1 MSRNLKA
8 LQQDMRLVEDGARH
22 GCLTDVTTVRSFLDN
37 GTVHA
42 VLYTFLPAFKSSAK
56 PTEGT
61 LSAWGTTADL
71 WEYGFGV
78 LITVIMKS
86 FVFSGITPCCPLTFK
101 GLRVVMPREDIILR
115 RIQTISELPMPTKFQ
130 MQSRNMAA
138 GAVTILL
145 ALLIHRAEADEF
157 TLADALQSNGS
168 RCGENGK
175 LYPSEFSVPEM
186 YWQAFGAPCS
196 CDPLC
201 APYKD
206 CCQNSEHFAAE
217 DQVWGSSPQ
226 SCFNVSE
233 RDPYFSMKKSCP
245 ASWDDDET
253 RSKCQGHPDFPLTSS
268 WTLVTYLNMYCAEC
282 NRDFH
287 PDTDTLWPAEYR
299 CHGDGAFRYEV
310 RVDSGENDTTDVN
323 ISTWNLTHSD
333 NFHYRYPVNAFVFL
347 HSYFVPEDLTLYDP
361 RSRPNFLKTEDENP
375 PKEHNKHTRVHP
387 GDYRC
392 DRFFS
397 VLNRS
402 IMRICPQVIS
412 TCASDWTESDVEGKC
427 LAYTDIYCNK
437 KYLYRNPYC
446 AHCNRVNL
454 KHKFSC
460 FLMESAS
467 SRANFSWLQKWNSN
481 KYDVFPLENH
491 TSIQDADEGQTELYP
506 ELHLSFRPL
515 CVGGLP
521 RVAPG
526 DFLRHSA
533 AKEPSGHEPCF
544 ALRGPVA
551 FLLYLTGEDS
561 TRRNSARGARYR
573 DALQPA
579 RHLLL
584 DARHILRRVE
594 CHQEVD
600 KEASVIFSA
609 CVVCVQ
615 VAELTSRPVYL
626 CALLLQEEGLERT
639 DQEENPVVTDH
650 INYCRA

>member
-1 MSRNLKA
+1 
-8 LQQDMRLVEDGARH
+8 
-22 GCLTDVTTVRSFLDN
+22 
-37 GTVHA
+37 
-42 VLYTFLPAFKSSAK
+42 
-56 PTEGT
+56 
-61 LSAWGTTADL
+61 
-71 WEYGFGV
+71 
-78 LITVIMKS
+78 
-86 FVFSGITPCCPLTFK
+86 
-101 GLRVVMPREDIILR
+101 
-115 RIQTISELPMPTKFQ
+115 

-491 TSIQDADEGQTELYP
+491 TSIQDADEEDKRNSILNYISLFGLSVSVACLV
-506 ELHLSFRPL
+506 LHLAISSGTPRLRNLPAMNLASL
-515 CVGGLP
+515 CV
-521 RVAPG
+521 
-526 DFLRHSA
+526 
-533 AKEPSGHEPCF
+533 
-544 ALRGPVA
+544 
-551 FLLYLTGEDS
+551 
-561 TRRNSARGARYR
+561 
-573 DALQPA
+573 
-579 RHLLL
+579 
-584 DARHILRRVE
+584 
-594 CHQEVD
+594 
-600 KEASVIFSA
+600 
-609 CVVCVQ
+609 
-615 VAELTSRPVYL
+615 
-626 CALLLQEEGLERT
+626 ALLLFYFILLVRIALDGIPHVGLDIAMHCSLLATFSWMLVISFDVWNAIRRSTKKLQLSSGMKWKRFAVYSVFGWVEPVLITMITVLSVSIIKRYSNFLRNSWFSNPLVSHVLVSAPFCVFMTLNIAFFIWSACLVYSTKSKMESRSTART
-639 DQEENPVVTDH
+639 QLCLFVRLFVIMGLTWAGDLVATIFRIQGNVCTYAHPGLIISYLRTWNNIIVMCSEITTQCSWVFT
-650 INYCRA
+650 